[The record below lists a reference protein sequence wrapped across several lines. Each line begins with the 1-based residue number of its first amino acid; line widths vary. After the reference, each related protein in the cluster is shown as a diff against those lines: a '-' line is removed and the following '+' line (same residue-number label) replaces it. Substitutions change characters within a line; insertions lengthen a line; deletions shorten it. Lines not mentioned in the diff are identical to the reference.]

1 MLTEVRNPTSSTV
14 PVGEARED
22 EALREVVA
30 PAAEQTAEQRIGR
43 AAVRGALI
51 GIAVAIPLFFVV
63 GIITGAGTGA
73 AVVLGLFCALWG
85 GPGLGGMS
93 GAVAA
98 FAKEE
103 RREAEA
109 ARERTTALTRR

>member
-1 MLTEVRNPTSSTV
+1 MLTEVRNTTSSRL
-14 PVGEARED
+14 PVGDPQPVLSEPVDHPVERT
-22 EALREVVA
+22 
-30 PAAEQTAEQRIGR
+30 PEQRIGR
-43 AAVRGALI
+43 SAVHGAVI
-51 GIAVAIPLFFVV
+51 GIAIALPLFFGV
-63 GIITGAGTGA
+63 GIITGAGAGG
-73 AVVLGLFCALWG
+73 AVVLALFCALWG

-109 ARERTTALTRR
+109 ARRFRSR